1 MTTPQPRILCVDDH
15 DDTCFFLSTLLGGS
29 GYEVKHAANVGE
41 ALSVAREEHFDL
53 FVLDS
58 RYPDGSGVE
67 LCQQLRQVR
76 PRTPVV
82 FYSGASLAED
92 EARALGA
99 GAEAYVVKPEIDG
112 LLTVVERV
120 LRGQEGG
127 TPGESRDLTAGAG
140 DGTVLL

>member
-29 GYEVKHAANVGE
+29 GYEVKHAASVGE
-41 ALSVAREEHFDL
+41 ALGVAREEHFDL

-67 LCQQLRQVR
+67 LCQRLRQAR
-76 PRTPVV
+76 PPTPVV

-112 LLTVVERV
+112 LLTVVEMV

-127 TPGESRDLTAGAG
+127 ASGELGGPWAEAG
-140 DGTVLL
+140 DGVGLL